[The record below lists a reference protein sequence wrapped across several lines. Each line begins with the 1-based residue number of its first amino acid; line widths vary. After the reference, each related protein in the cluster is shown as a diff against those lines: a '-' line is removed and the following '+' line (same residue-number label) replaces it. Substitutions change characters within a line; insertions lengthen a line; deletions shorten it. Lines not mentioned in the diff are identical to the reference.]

1 MKKQLICAVDI
12 GTSKVATVVALFDEE
27 EDKVPKIIG
36 FSSSASLGI
45 KKGLVI
51 DIEKAT
57 EAIEKSI
64 EKAEKMAGY
73 KIEKAFV
80 SVGGPHISSLNS
92 HGLVAIT
99 NPNQEINEGDVVRVI
114 EAAQAVSLSST
125 RQIIEVVPCD
135 FTVDGQGGIKNPVGM
150 TGVRLEVDT
159 HIITASQTNI
169 KNIQRCLSDLGIE
182 IEGFVFSGLSSAEAV
197 LTDTEKEL
205 GVVLVDIGG
214 GKTDLCLYSEGSLLH
229 SSSLPIGGKHVT
241 NDIAVGLRV
250 SLDSA
255 EKIKIYLSKK
265 MNNLS
270 IKKKIS
276 EIDLSELKLQEDV
289 ENISIKTLIDEIINP
304 RLEEIFKLI
313 YEEIEKS
320 GLIKSIPSGLVLTGG
335 GALTVGIMDVAK
347 KVIGLPVRV
356 GVPEK
361 VGGLVDEILDPSY
374 ATTIGLILVGKNK
387 IQKESFEL
395 KSFRRIWRDFSTGFS
410 IEKLKKFFKQFIEW
424 KTFHPYFLI
433 DW

>member
-12 GTSKVATVVALFDEE
+12 GTSKVATVVALFDKE

-36 FSSSASLGI
+36 FSSSPSLGI

-73 KIEKAFV
+73 KIDKAFV

-205 GVVLVDIGG
+205 GVVLIDIGG

-270 IKKKIS
+270 MKKKIS
-276 EIDLSELKLQEDV
+276 EIDLSELKLQEEI
-289 ENISIKTLIDEIINP
+289 ENISIKTLLDEIINP

-361 VGGLVDEILDPSY
+361 VGGLIDEILDPSY

-410 IEKLKKFFKQFIEW
+410 IERLKNFFKQFI
-424 KTFHPYFLI
+424 P
-433 DW
+433 

>member
-12 GTSKVATVVALFDEE
+12 GTSKVATVVALFDKE

-36 FSSSASLGI
+36 FSSSPSLGI

-182 IEGFVFSGLSSAEAV
+182 IEGFIFSGLSSAEAV

-205 GVVLVDIGG
+205 GV
-214 GKTDLCLYSEGSLLH
+214 
-229 SSSLPIGGKHVT
+229 
-241 NDIAVGLRV
+241 
-250 SLDSA
+250 
-255 EKIKIYLSKK
+255 
-265 MNNLS
+265 
-270 IKKKIS
+270 
-276 EIDLSELKLQEDV
+276 
-289 ENISIKTLIDEIINP
+289 
-304 RLEEIFKLI
+304 
-313 YEEIEKS
+313 
-320 GLIKSIPSGLVLTGG
+320 
-335 GALTVGIMDVAK
+335 GI
-347 KVIGLPVRV
+347 L
-356 GVPEK
+356 
-361 VGGLVDEILDPSY
+361 
-374 ATTIGLILVGKNK
+374 
-387 IQKESFEL
+387 
-395 KSFRRIWRDFSTGFS
+395 
-410 IEKLKKFFKQFIEW
+410 
-424 KTFHPYFLI
+424 
-433 DW
+433 